1 VEHEALILLDA
12 LIEEG
17 VIELVIDRYCPL
29 AQVAE
34 AHRYFQEGQRV
45 GNVGIIVDHN

>member
-1 VEHEALILLDA
+1 MEHEALILLDA

-17 VIELVIDRYCPL
+17 VIELVIDRYYPL

-34 AHRYFQEGQRV
+34 AHRYFREGQIM
-45 GNVGIIVDHN
+45 GNVGITIDHD